1 MITLDLSS
9 AIAGCERI
17 QRRLSEIAH
26 IMDHAGDLMEHWER
40 LMEEGNRRGVLEDKT
55 DKDGIP
61 LLPVTYRPTYAQ
73 KRAIYAGTA
82 KPVRPTLEQ
91 RLGQPARPRGGRGEF
106 FGFGPASSGLNNN
119 LTTAEYRKLDGP
131 PLAPRRQFSRVI
143 TNFETTSFQP
153 EEHGYWLVTGRWH
166 EVVNIQGKKFLHY
179 LFDGDAPQPGPR
191 SPRCT
196 ARGPRQDAS
205 DDPALGE
212 TDNPR
217 TVEFYAMNNVL
228 DQEICTTR
236 GGVGCVML
244 VVFFLGMAV
253 FYTFQMLSGMR

>member
-26 IMDHAGDLMEHWER
+26 IMDHAGDLMKHWER
-40 LMEEGNRRGVLEDKT
+40 LMEEGNRRGVLVDRT
-55 DKDGIP
+55 DKDGVP

-106 FGFGPASSGLNNN
+106 SGFGPAVSGLGNN

-143 TNFETTSFQP
+143 TNFDTTSFQP
-153 EEHGYWLVTGRWH
+153 EEHGYWLVTGRWL
-166 EVVNIQGKKFLHY
+166 EVVSATGYRFLPH
-179 LFDGDAPQPGPR
+179 LFNGDPPQPGPR
-191 SPRCT
+191 DL
-196 ARGPRQDAS
+196 RGVRPVDLAKMKATILPWAKLTIR
-205 DDPALGE
+205 
-212 TDNPR
+212 
-217 TVEFYAMNNVL
+217 
-228 DQEICTTR
+228 EIW
-236 GGVGCVML
+236 G
-244 VVFFLGMAV
+244 AE
-253 FYTFQMLSGMR
+253 